1 MHFPLSLLS
10 FPQFRLQMYQAHIE
24 FLPSKTSV
32 SSVSELT
39 TKLMKDAP
47 IAFRGYTV
55 LSLEPIPW
63 NNSGYAILS

>member
-1 MHFPLSLLS
+1 
-10 FPQFRLQMYQAHIE
+10 MYQAHIE